1 MKKLLAAVSSG
12 LLLAFSWPSI
22 GVFPL
27 IFFAFVPILILE
39 EKTEKGKAVFGYA
52 YLTFLIFNLITT

>member
-12 LLLAFSWPSI
+12 LLLAFSWTSI

-27 IFFAFVPILILE
+27 IFFAFLPLLMLE
-39 EKTEKGKAVFGYA
+39 ERA
-52 YLTFLIFNLITT
+52 